1 VRTLKSTQVGFGR
14 ADEDADFI
22 SRVLSQTMLV
32 DALAGAATELHA
44 PEAMG
49 SHADEILA
57 CVTLHDALRRRF
69 AHKTEH
75 DCRPSSDLRKNF
87 TPEGGRGTHN
97 AWSEARQLEQ

>member
-1 VRTLKSTQVGFGR
+1 VQTLKLTYLGFGR

-22 SRVLSQTMLV
+22 SRVVSQTMLV
-32 DALAGAATELHA
+32 DALADAATELHA
-44 PEAMG
+44 PEVMR

-57 CVTLHDALRRRF
+57 CVTLHDTLRRRF
-69 AHKTEH
+69 AMS
-75 DCRPSSDLRKNF
+75 RPSSDLRKNF